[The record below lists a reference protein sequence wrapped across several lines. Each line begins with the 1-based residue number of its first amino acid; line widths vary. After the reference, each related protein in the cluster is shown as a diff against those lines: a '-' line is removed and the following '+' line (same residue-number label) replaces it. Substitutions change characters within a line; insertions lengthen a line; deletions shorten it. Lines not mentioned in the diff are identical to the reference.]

1 MVVDEITKTVSKV
14 DQAANFLLYTILFI
28 LLHVSN
34 IIVFFTLDS
43 TNPIMTT
50 LKWGI
55 ILSSIII
62 MILFLFYGNRK
73 SNEEKRG
80 QYTGILFTSIVV
92 YIAIWILIML
102 FSPELI
108 KMFKLKMEEYMY

>member
-1 MVVDEITKTVSKV
+1 MVVAEIKIESSGSRV
-14 DQAANFLLYTILFI
+14 ANFLLYTVLFI

-43 TNPIMTT
+43 DKTLMKF

-55 ILSSIII
+55 ISCSIVI
-62 MILFLFYGNRK
+62 MLLYLFYGNRK
-73 SNEEKRG
+73 ENEKDRKG
-80 QYTGILFTSIVV
+80 YTEILFTAIVV